1 MAEWWLVSAA
11 VGAVAHLA
19 GDVVINRELY
29 AAGESVDGWFARYG
43 LFLNWGKLARHAGRG
58 LPARGRVLKIAG
70 VIGAYGSLLG
80 WLGAVLT

>member
-1 MAEWWLVSAA
+1 MADWWLVSAA

-43 LFLNWGKLARHAGRG
+43 CF
-58 LPARGRVLKIAG
+58 
-70 VIGAYGSLLG
+70 
-80 WLGAVLT
+80 